1 MKKIYLNNLLH
12 FDQVNYGGDIKI
24 KFNQSNGYEDPME
37 LYQTIRILLIINGC
51 FGEISNVIFM

>member
-12 FDQVNYGGDIKI
+12 FDQVNYGDIKI

-37 LYQTIRILLIINGC
+37 LYTSLLPLHLKLE
-51 FGEISNVIFM
+51 F